1 MPPGEEDV
9 EDISPHVRIRIDPEK
24 KKNWIEYAEK
34 HHHGNLTDLI
44 KHAVDN
50 TVEDTWVLA
59 DKHHPE
65 MGIDTS
71 ELEEGVSEVTDRLSV
86 VEQKLDDLALH
97 SSDESESE
105 LSRDEVMKLAHRCHD
120 LLPRL
125 QSEIQFPSVQQGFS
139 VQLREVPDDFLQS
152 SQSKGDGD
160 TLARIRSRITGRA
173 EDLAD
178 ALDEPS
184 YQVRQALIFLEQTE
198 TGSPVESIVN
208 EGERRW
214 FIRDPDAAPDF
225 SFLEQNQPDQ
235 QSDDQIDH

>member
-1 MPPGEEDV
+1 MPSDDDLEDV
-9 EDISPHVRIRIDPEK
+9 SPHVRIRIDPEK
-24 KKNWIEYAEK
+24 KKNWVEYAEK

-50 TVEDTWVLA
+50 TIEETWVLA
-59 DKHHPE
+59 DNHHPE
-65 MGIDTS
+65 TEIDPS
-71 ELEEGVSEVTDRLSV
+71 ELEEGVTEITDRLSV

-105 LSRDEVMKLAHRCHD
+105 LSRDEIMKLAHRCHD

-125 QSEIQFPSVQQGFS
+125 QSEIQFPSLQQGFS
-139 VQLREVPDDFLQS
+139 VQLREVPEDFLQDD
-152 SQSKGDGD
+152 QSNGSTN
-160 TLARIRSRITGRA
+160 TLARIRAKITGRA

-198 TGSPVESIVN
+198 TGSLIESTIH

-214 FIRDPDAAPDF
+214 FIRDPDAAPDY
-225 SFLEQNQPDQ
+225 SFLEQSQPNQE
-235 QSDDQIDH
+235 SDDQTEP